1 MKCANLERSRCR
13 AQIWLWW
20 MFNFDLR
27 VPEPTLVFCCPAHG
41 CKQSSMHGAVVTVL
55 SLRCTARESNPSTL
69 ALQGH
74 QSDGF
79 APGRACARYDRKLP
93 TASDQCRHPVQLL
106 QTRIKLTVVLR
117 EPVHFS
123 LER

>member
-1 MKCANLERSRCR
+1 MAIYWYKLFIFKYISKVDKFFWKRIPMKCANLERSRCR

-20 MFNFDLR
+20 MFNFALR

-74 QSDGF
+74 
-79 APGRACARYDRKLP
+79 
-93 TASDQCRHPVQLL
+93 
-106 QTRIKLTVVLR
+106 
-117 EPVHFS
+117 
-123 LER
+123 